1 MQQLRLEFELG
12 TLIPHS
18 RPIPTT
24 SSAHPQYKMRNTEIL
39 TYLKSY
45 KVYSVL
51 WYFENFS
58 FPNIAKFIESNDVY
72 WIYVQLKR
80 IHPQA
85 AFLKVG
91 CAESVKKNVNTS
103 DSLNSALLP
112 LLSKIKWNSFRWST
126 CNGQAQLQHQRS
138 IQYDR
143 HKLWPFFWKDAYK
156 TSPEVHV
163 DSVFPLNCKSQV
175 NKWS

>member
-1 MQQLRLEFELG
+1 MNLYIFFIWRWMQQLRLEFELS

-112 LLSKIKWNSFRWST
+112 LLKRSNEIHSGDLLAMVRHNSNTKDLFNMIDINFDLSFERMLIK
-126 CNGQAQLQHQRS
+126 
-138 IQYDR
+138 
-143 HKLWPFFWKDAYK
+143 
-156 TSPEVHV
+156 
-163 DSVFPLNCKSQV
+163 PLLKFM
-175 NKWS
+175 